1 MSIFFMRLLIEKE
14 ELFEEIKIYL
24 KIFELFKSYLILISD
39 QEQMG
44 IGNVTLASPPL
55 IEGMKS
61 TSTSYK
67 LFGVEEELVSTIIAE
82 KSSYILK
89 APVLLLTFIK
99 SKKIIKDNIK
109 PLVDFLNNSLHSIQ
123 NKLREL

>member
-1 MSIFFMRLLIEKE
+1 MSIFFMRLLIERE

-89 APVLLLTFIK
+89 VPVLLLTFIK
-99 SKKIIKDNIK
+99 SKKIIKNNIK

-123 NKLREL
+123 NE

>member
-1 MSIFFMRLLIEKE
+1 MRLLIEKE
-14 ELFEEIKIYL
+14 ELIEETKIYL
-24 KIFELFKSYLILISD
+24 KIFKLFKSYLILISD

-55 IEGMKS
+55 IKGMKS

-82 KSSYILK
+82 KSSYILN
-89 APVLLLTFIK
+89 APVLLFTFIT
-99 SKKIIKDNIK
+99 SKKVIRNNIK
-109 PLVDFLNNSLHSIQ
+109 HLVDFLNNALHNIQ
-123 NKLREL
+123 IE

>member
-1 MSIFFMRLLIEKE
+1 MRLLIEKE

-24 KIFELFKSYLILISD
+24 KIFKLFKSYLILISD

-99 SKKIIKDNIK
+99 SKKIIKNNIK
-109 PLVDFLNNSLHSIQ
+109 PLVDFLNSSLNTIQ
-123 NKLREL
+123 NE

>member
-1 MSIFFMRLLIEKE
+1 MRLLIEKE
-14 ELFEEIKIYL
+14 ELIEETKVYL
-24 KIFELFKSYLILISD
+24 RIFKLFKSYLILISD

-55 IEGMKS
+55 IKGMKS

-67 LFGVEEELVSTIIAE
+67 LFGVEEELVSTVIAE
-82 KSSYILK
+82 KSSYILN

-99 SKKIIKDNIK
+99 SKKIIKNNIK
-109 PLVDFLNNSLHSIQ
+109 HLVDFLNSSLSTIQ
-123 NKLREL
+123 SY

>member
-1 MSIFFMRLLIEKE
+1 MRLLIEKE
-14 ELFEEIKIYL
+14 ELFEETKIYL
-24 KIFELFKSYLILISD
+24 KIFKLFKSYLILISD

-82 KSSYILK
+82 KSSYILN
-89 APVLLLTFIK
+89 APVLLLTFIT
-99 SKKIIKDNIK
+99 SKKTIKNNIK

-123 NKLREL
+123 NE

>member
-1 MSIFFMRLLIEKE
+1 MRLLIEKE

>member
-1 MSIFFMRLLIEKE
+1 MSIFFMRLLIERE

-123 NKLREL
+123 NE

>member
-1 MSIFFMRLLIEKE
+1 MKLLIEKE
-14 ELFEEIKIYL
+14 ELIEEIKIYL
-24 KIFELFKSYLILISD
+24 KVFKLFKSYLILISD

-55 IEGMKS
+55 IKGMKS

-82 KSSYILK
+82 RSSYILN
-89 APVLLLTFIK
+89 APVLLLTFIT
-99 SKKIIKDNIK
+99 SKKIIRNNIK
-109 PLVDFLNNSLHSIQ
+109 SIVDFLNSSLNTI
-123 NKLREL
+123 

>member
-1 MSIFFMRLLIEKE
+1 MRLLIERE